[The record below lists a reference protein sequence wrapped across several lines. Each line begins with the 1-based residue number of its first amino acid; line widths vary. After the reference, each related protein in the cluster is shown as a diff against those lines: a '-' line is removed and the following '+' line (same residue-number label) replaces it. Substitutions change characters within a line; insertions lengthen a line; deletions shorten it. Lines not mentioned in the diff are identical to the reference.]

1 MGKESVGMKED
12 ERERI
17 SEMDVDGLTKHNKLL
32 NEFSLAHLSTSKGGR
47 PPPFYRDWRGP
58 QPSVFLFSPSLLFLW

>member
-17 SEMDVDGLTKHNKLL
+17 SEMDIEGLTEHNK
-32 NEFSLAHLSTSKGGR
+32 HT
-47 PPPFYRDWRGP
+47 P
-58 QPSVFLFSPSLLFLW
+58 Q